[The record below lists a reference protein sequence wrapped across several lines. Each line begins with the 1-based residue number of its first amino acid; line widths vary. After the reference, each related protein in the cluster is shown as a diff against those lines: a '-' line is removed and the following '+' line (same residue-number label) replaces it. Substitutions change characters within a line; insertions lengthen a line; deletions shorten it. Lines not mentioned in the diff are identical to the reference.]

1 MLQSQKEL
9 CQLKLTTSNSEED
22 IWETLAFVVDPAK
35 LKIEVDLSDNAEANT
50 KEIKTSD
57 TTHTDTES
65 SVRENESVISKVPLA
80 PGYGFFPGAP
90 AAPKDVDDS
99 ESNLNASQQHTADN
113 SKMKYKLQHL
123 INSPVKPIQQLLL
136 AKHHQYGSVLKK

>member
-1 MLQSQKEL
+1 M
-9 CQLKLTTSNSEED
+9 KLTTSNSEED

-65 SVRENESVISKVPLA
+65 SVRENESVISKYPLRQA
-80 PGYGFFPGAP
+80 MVFSREHQPR
-90 AAPKDVDDS
+90 PKMLMTQ
-99 ESNLNASQQHTADN
+99 N
-113 SKMKYKLQHL
+113 
-123 INSPVKPIQQLLL
+123 PI
-136 AKHHQYGSVLKK
+136 